1 MANTINE
8 RIKKRLASVGRTV
21 SYREAEEIAKEL
33 GVTVD
38 RVYNQTAATG
48 QAAKAG
54 AAAAN
59 AGYAPTSQ
67 LKVSNP
73 ISPGYISAA
82 VKNATAT
89 SPGGFNLSAGNESPG
104 NSPGLIGSNPGVQP
118 ANAQPANAQPAN
130 AEPANA
136 QPVPGF
142 DWDAWNAQMA
152 QQQAAIWASMDAMN
166 SQFLQQQQAW
176 MESQKVAQQQL
187 PVRGINSFGS
197 LGSSPDKAPVKRQK
211 AKKRSASTTN
221 PALGIGSGGSG
232 SGVSLGGASSGN
244 TLGVG

>member
-1 MANTINE
+1 MAKTTNQKIQKQISSAGKNVNYKE
-8 RIKKRLASVGRTV
+8 ASAV
-21 SYREAEEIAKEL
+21 AQKL

-38 RVYNQTAATG
+38 RVYNQTAKTG
-48 QAAKAG
+48 QGATAG

-59 AGYAPTSQ
+59 AGYVPSQ
-67 LKVSNP
+67 QLRIASP
-73 ISPGYISAA
+73 ISSGYVTQSAA
-82 VKNATAT
+82 NASAAAAAAPVFPAT
-89 SPGGFNLSAGNESPG
+89 TG
-104 NSPGLIGSNPGVQP
+104 
-118 ANAQPANAQPAN
+118 
-130 AEPANA
+130 AE
-136 QPVPGF
+136 QPVLEF

-166 SQFLQQQQAW
+166 AQFLQQQQAW
-176 MESQKVAQQQL
+176 MESQKAAQQQV
-187 PVRGINSFGS
+187 PVRGQNFLGS
-197 LGSSPDKAPVKRQK
+197 LGSTSDQAQVKRQK

>member
-1 MANTINE
+1 MAKTTNQKIQNQISSAGQNVNYKE
-8 RIKKRLASVGRTV
+8 ASAV
-21 SYREAEEIAKEL
+21 AQKL

-38 RVYNQTAATG
+38 RVYNQTAKTG
-48 QAAKAG
+48 QGAVAG

-59 AGYAPTSQ
+59 AGYVPTSQ

-73 ISPGYISAA
+73 ISGGYINQTLQNNQTKLDELKAA
-82 VKNATAT
+82 
-89 SPGGFNLSAGNESPG
+89 AGDQT
-104 NSPGLIGSNPGVQP
+104 NPP
-118 ANAQPANAQPAN
+118 PNDST
-130 AEPANA
+130 
-136 QPVPGF
+136 VPTF
-142 DWDAWNAQMA
+142 DWDAWNAQMS

-166 SQFLQQQQAW
+166 AQFLQQQQAW
-176 MESQKVAQQQL
+176 MESQKAAQQQ
-187 PVRGINSFGS
+187 VAARGTNSFSS
-197 LGSSPDKAPVKRQK
+197 LGSSSDQAQVKRQK

>member
-1 MANTINE
+1 MAKTTNQKIQNQ
-8 RIKKRLASVGRTV
+8 ISSAGKNV
-21 SYREAEEIAKEL
+21 SYKEASAVAQKL

-38 RVYNQTAATG
+38 RVYNQTAKTG
-48 QAAKAG
+48 QGAVAG

-59 AGYAPTSQ
+59 AGYVPTDQ

-73 ISPGYISAA
+73 VSPGYISAA

-89 SPGGFNLSAGNESPG
+89 SPGGFTLNSGNESPG

-118 ANAQPANAQPAN
+118 SNAA
-130 AEPANA
+130 
-136 QPVPGF
+136 PVPQF
-142 DWDAWNAQMA
+142 DWDAWNAQMS

-166 SQFLQQQQAW
+166 AQFLQQQQAW
-176 MESQKVAQQQL
+176 MESQKSQQQV
-187 PVRGINSFGS
+187 PARGVNTFGS
-197 LGSSPDKAPVKRQK
+197 LGSSSDKAQVKRQK

-221 PALGIGSGGSG
+221 PVLGIGSGGAG
-232 SGVSLGGASSGN
+232 SGVSLGGSSSGS

>member
-1 MANTINE
+1 MAKTTNQKIQKQISSAGN
-8 RIKKRLASVGRTV
+8 TV
-21 SYREAEEIAKEL
+21 SYKEAAAVAQKL
-33 GVTVD
+33 GVSVD

-54 AAAAN
+54 SAAAN
-59 AGYAPTSQ
+59 AGYVPTSQ

-73 ISPGYISAA
+73 ISSGYISAA
-82 VKNATAT
+82 VGNATST
-89 SPGGFNLSAGNESPG
+89 SVGGFSLNGGNESPG

-118 ANAQPANAQPAN
+118 TD
-130 AEPANA
+130 A

-166 SQFLQQQQAW
+166 AQFLQQQQAW
-176 MESQKVAQQQL
+176 MESQKAAQQQV
-187 PVRGINSFGS
+187 PVRGQNFLGS
-197 LGSSPDKAPVKRQK
+197 LGSTSDQAQVKRQK

-232 SGVSLGGASSGN
+232 SGLSLGGASSGS